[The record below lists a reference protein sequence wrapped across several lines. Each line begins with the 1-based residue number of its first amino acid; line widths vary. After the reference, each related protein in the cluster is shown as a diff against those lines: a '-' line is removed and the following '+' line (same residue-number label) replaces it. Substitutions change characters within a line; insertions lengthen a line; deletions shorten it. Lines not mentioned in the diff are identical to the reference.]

1 MRLDDV
7 ACRELVERIT
17 ELLDGTLAA
26 EERAAIDGHLAECPG
41 CVTAVEQFRQTVEV
55 LGHLRGD
62 DVRHLEPEVVDDLL
76 EAFRGR
82 TS

>member
-7 ACRELVERIT
+7 ACLELVERIT
-17 ELLDGTLAA
+17 ELLDGTLPA

-41 CVTAVEQFRQTVEV
+41 CVAAVEQFRQTVRV
-55 LGHLRGD
+55 LGHLRGE
-62 DVRHLEPEVVDDLL
+62 DVRQLEPEVVENLL
-76 EAFRGR
+76 AAFRRR

>member
-17 ELLDGTLAA
+17 ELLDGTLPAD
-26 EERAAIDGHLAECPG
+26 EQAAIDGHLAECPG

-55 LGHLRGD
+55 LGHLRGE
-62 DVRHLEPEVVDDLL
+62 DVRQLEPEVVDNLL
-76 EAFRGR
+76 EAFRRR

>member
-17 ELLDGTLAA
+17 ELLDGTLPAD
-26 EERAAIDGHLAECPG
+26 ERAAIDGHLAECPG
-41 CVTAVEQFRQTVEV
+41 CVTAVEQFRKTVEV
-55 LGHLRGD
+55 LGPLRGE
-62 DVRHLEPEVVDDLL
+62 DVRQLEPEVVDNLL
-76 EAFRGR
+76 EAFRRR

>member
-17 ELLDGTLAA
+17 ELLDGSLPAD
-26 EERAAIDGHLAECPG
+26 EQAAIDSHLAECPG

-55 LGHLRGD
+55 LGHLRGE
-62 DVRHLEPEVVDDLL
+62 DVRQLEPEVVDNLL
-76 EAFRGR
+76 EAFRRR